1 MDIVTIVRAAPQTDE
16 VIAALDRDVPA
27 SMRAARAAVVLY
39 DPVHDPDALHDA
51 VARLLPEAAV
61 IGGSSNGG
69 ALDGTGVTDPGA
81 VGIWGLCDANGDFGA
96 ASGDKGDDP
105 AGAAERILREAIL
118 AADCPGELP
127 DLVWILQSP
136 GQEERVLDGLRRVV
150 GDRCPVVGGST
161 ADADLSGRW
170 TQFGP
175 RAVHGD
181 GLAVLAFFCS
191 RCPEVHFRGGY
202 EPAGF
207 SGTVTRVSAADA
219 PAQAPPDGAPGRILR
234 EIDGR
239 PASAVYNDWT
249 GGAIADAI
257 PQGGKVLAQ
266 TSMFPLAV
274 ETGTQD
280 GVTQYLLVHPEAV
293 LPDGALTTFADVA
306 PGAVLHAMT
315 GSKDLLIQ
323 RAGIVTRQA
332 RALHSSSNPPL
343 GALVVVCGGC
353 RMALGEDWVRLAP
366 EVSAALDGAPFLM
379 GFTFGEQGP
388 SGGRNSHG
396 NLMISAVVFV

>member
-1 MDIVTIVRAAPQTDE
+1 MDIATIVRAATQTDDL
-16 VIAALDRDVPA
+16 IAVLERDLPEPI
-27 SMRAARAAVVLY
+27 RRARAVVVLY
-39 DPVHDPDALHDA
+39 DVVHDPDALRAA

-69 ALDGTGVTDPGA
+69 VLDSNGVAGPGA
-81 VGIWGLCDANGDFGA
+81 VGLWGLCDDDGDFGA

-105 AGAAERILREAIL
+105 AAAAERIMREAIL
-118 AADCPGELP
+118 AAGCPGQLP

-136 GQEERVLDGLRRVV
+136 GREERVLDGLRRVV
-150 GDRCPVVGGST
+150 GDRCPVVGGSA

-175 RAVHGD
+175 GAVHGD

-202 EPAGF
+202 EPAGV
-207 SGTVTRVSAADA
+207 SGTVTRVSAADTPGEA
-219 PAQAPPDGAPGRILR
+219 PSVDAPGRILR

-274 ETGTQD
+274 ETGIEV

-306 PGAVLHAMT
+306 PGAVVHAMT

-323 RAGIVTRQA
+323 RAGTVTRQA
-332 RALHSSSNPPL
+332 RALHGSDNPPL
-343 GALVVVCGGC
+343 GALVIFCGGC
-353 RMALGEDWVRLAP
+353 RLALGEDWGRLAP
-366 EVSAALDGAPFLM
+366 EISAALDGAPFLV

-388 SGGRNSHG
+388 SGGRNAHG